1 MVLDLISVVFLS
13 AFSSLRFMNTAVMAE
28 SVSEL
33 QKVEYLALDD
43 AERPEFLGS
52 NGQTQAHH
60 GGLTVSTRFLRMEI
74 LFSGFFV

>member
-52 NGQTQAHH
+52 NG
-60 GGLTVSTRFLRMEI
+60 
-74 LFSGFFV
+74 

>member
-1 MVLDLISVVFLS
+1 MVLDLIPVVFLS
-13 AFSSLRFMNTAVMAE
+13 AFSSLRFMNTVVMAE

-52 NGQTQAHH
+52 NG
-60 GGLTVSTRFLRMEI
+60 
-74 LFSGFFV
+74 